1 MSWAEVDPI
10 DLYSGQRVRQA
21 ATEGQVLSWRW
32 HPHRQE
38 VVVRV
43 RYDVT
48 GHETQWVVR
57 DDMTVTA
64 WMHPAAEL
72 VIVAPRAVNE

>member
-1 MSWAEVDPI
+1 MSWTEVDPT
-10 DLYSGQRVRQA
+10 DLYSGQQVRQA
-21 ATEGQVLSWRW
+21 ATRGRVLSWCW
-32 HPHRQE
+32 HPRRRE

-48 GHETQWVVR
+48 GCETQWVVR

-64 WMHPAAEL
+64 WVHPAVEL
-72 VIVAPRAVNE
+72 VILAPRAVNE